1 MTIAAAILYALASSA
16 APAAEPAE
24 SAPSA
29 AMAAPVQTQTP
40 PTTPSTQ
47 PDPEEDVPTGV
58 ASSDAYDLGTVTVT
72 AAKPRGSVQGDIPPD
87 IVLDAEQLQAY
98 GASNIAELLTAL
110 EPLTRSSRGRSDA
123 GPIVLLNGRRTTGFQ
138 EIRGI
143 PFEAIERT
151 EILPEDVALI
161 YGYSADQRV
170 VNIVLR
176 DNFRQGSV
184 QVQARGPSQG
194 GRLTSEIEGN
204 LFNIQGNN
212 RWNLDVEY
220 ERATALFE
228 SERDI
233 VRDPGSQPF
242 DLVGNLRGV
251 PNGAEIDPAL
261 SALFGSTVT
270 AVALPANDTSLT
282 LADLAAGA
290 NQTHTDNLGDYRTLL
305 PRTESSQVRGS
316 LARDLNS
323 TTQGT
328 LSLSLEDSS
337 SQSLLGLPGLTL
349 TVPGANPF
357 SPLTNDALLYRYVDA
372 PDVMTRDSDTLTAN
386 LGLMLNGFLG
396 DWRWTFNG
404 SYDRTESDSTTGR
417 GLNASGWQSDI
428 NAGANPFGDIPL
440 ERLTAL
446 QDTSKSVSS
455 GGTAEVIFSGRPWEG
470 PAGALQATFKAGA
483 DTRTLDS
490 ESVRSG
496 VFNEGSLSRDRGYA
510 TASLSLPIAS
520 RNREVLKAL
529 GDLSVNLNAGYDELS
544 DFGGLTTF
552 GAGVNWSPIEMLS
565 LSANYTNEQ
574 GAPTVSQLNDPVVTT
589 PNVAVY
595 DFVTGQTVN
604 ITRVTGGNLGL
615 NSDNREVVK
624 LGFNLRPA
632 NKWDLQLSSNYTW
645 SRTDD
650 DIVSFPTITPDLEAA
665 LPERFTRDASG
676 NLTAIDARPLNYER
690 SERQDVR
697 TGFNFSMPWG
707 KPNAQAAG
715 GGRPGGPMMV
725 MGGPPPGGGGG
736 GGGQVRMGGGPG
748 GPGGGGGRNRGPQ
761 MQPGQGRFNLS
772 IYHTYRLQ
780 DEIVIREGLPIIDQL
795 NGGSTSARGVSRQEI
810 QLQAGVFRNG
820 FGGFM
825 NANWRDGTRINGATD
840 AQDISFSDQTTVNL
854 NVFADL
860 NARTSWVAKFPILKG
875 ARINLGVE
883 NLFDSRVDVRSSGDL
898 PLNYQPDYL
907 DPQGRIIRISLRK
920 ILF

>member
-16 APAAEPAE
+16 APAAEPAGP
-24 SAPSA
+24 APSTA
-29 AMAAPVQTQTP
+29 VAAPVQTQTS
-40 PTTPSTQ
+40 PTTPATQ

-184 QVQARGPSQG
+184 QLQARGPSQG

-204 LFNIQGNN
+204 VFNIQGNN

-290 NQTHTDNLGDYRTLL
+290 NQTRTGNLGDYRTLL

-357 SPLTNDALLYRYVDA
+357 SPLTNDALLYRYVEA

-386 LGLMLNGFLG
+386 LGVMLNGFLG

-417 GLNASGWQSDI
+417 GFNASGWQSDI

-440 ERLTAL
+440 DRLTAL

-624 LGFNLRPA
+624 LGFNLRPTS
-632 NKWDLQLSSNYTW
+632 KWDLQLSSNYTW

-665 LPERFTRDASG
+665 LPERFTRDAFG

-715 GGRPGGPMMV
+715 GGRPGGPGGMM
-725 MGGPPPGGGGG
+725 MGGPPPGG
-736 GGGQVRMGGGPG
+736 
-748 GPGGGGGRNRGPQ
+748 
-761 MQPGQGRFNLS
+761 
-772 IYHTYRLQ
+772 
-780 DEIVIREGLPIIDQL
+780 
-795 NGGSTSARGVSRQEI
+795 
-810 QLQAGVFRNG
+810 
-820 FGGFM
+820 
-825 NANWRDGTRINGATD
+825 
-840 AQDISFSDQTTVNL
+840 
-854 NVFADL
+854 
-860 NARTSWVAKFPILKG
+860 
-875 ARINLGVE
+875 
-883 NLFDSRVDVRSSGDL
+883 
-898 PLNYQPDYL
+898 
-907 DPQGRIIRISLRK
+907 
-920 ILF
+920 

>member
-1 MTIAAAILYALASSA
+1 MTIAAAILYALASSGT
-16 APAAEPAE
+16 PAAEPVE
-24 SAPSA
+24 PAPTSVTTA
-29 AMAAPVQTQTP
+29 AQTDTAATPSQTQD
-40 PTTPSTQ
+40 
-47 PDPEEDVPTGV
+47 PDEEVATGV
-58 ASSDAYDLGTVTVT
+58 ASADAYDLGTVVVT

-151 EILPEDVALI
+151 EILPEDVALV

-184 QVQARGPSQG
+184 QLQARGPSQG
-194 GRLTSEIEGN
+194 GRLTSEVEGN
-204 LFNIQGNN
+204 VFQIQGNN
-212 RWNLDVEY
+212 RWNLDLEY

-233 VRDPGSQPF
+233 VRDGGSQPF

-270 AVALPANDTSLT
+270 AVALPTGDSSLT

-290 NQTHTDNLGDYRTLL
+290 NQTRTGNLGDYRTLL
-305 PRTESSQVRGS
+305 PRTESSQMRGS
-316 LARDLNS
+316 VARDLND

-337 SQSLLGLPGLTL
+337 SQSFLGLPGLTL
-349 TVPGANPF
+349 TVPGGNPF

-386 LGLMLNGFLG
+386 LGVMLNGFLG
-396 DWRWTFNG
+396 DWRWTLNG
-404 SYDRTESDSTTGR
+404 SYDRTESESTTGR
-417 GLNASGWQSDI
+417 GFNASGWQSDI
-428 NAGANPFGDIPL
+428 DAGANPFGDIPL
-440 ERLTAL
+440 NRLTAL
-446 QDTSKSVSS
+446 QDTSRSVAS
-455 GGTAEVIFSGRPWEG
+455 GGMAEVIFSGRPWEG
-470 PAGALQATFKAGA
+470 PAGGLQTTVKAGV

-490 ESVRSG
+490 ESIRSG
-496 VFNEGSLSRDRGYA
+496 VFQEGSLSRDRGYG
-510 TASLSLPIAS
+510 TVSLSLPIAS
-520 RNREVLKAL
+520 RSREVFKAL
-529 GDLSVNLNAGYDELS
+529 GDLSVNVNAGYDELS

-552 GAGVNWSPIEMLS
+552 GTGVNWSPIEMLS

-574 GAPTVSQLNDPVVTT
+574 GAPTIQQLNNPVVTT

-604 ITRVTGGNLGL
+604 ITQVTGGNRNLV
-615 NSDNREVVK
+615 SDNREVVK
-624 LGFNLRPA
+624 VGFNLRPLT
-632 NKWDLQLSSNYTW
+632 NHDLQLSSNYTW
-645 SRTDD
+645 SRTDG

-676 NLTAIDARPLNYER
+676 NLVSIDARPLNYEA
-690 SERQDVR
+690 SERQDIR

-707 KPNAQAAG
+707 KPSPAAAG
-715 GGRPGGPMMV
+715 AGRPGGPGGMR
-725 MGGPPPGGGGG
+725 MGGPGGGS
-736 GGGQVRMGGGPG
+736 QVRMG
-748 GPGGGGGRNRGPQ
+748 GPGGGGGRGRGPQ

-772 IYHTYRLQ
+772 IYHTYKLQ
-780 DEIVIREGLPIIDQL
+780 DEIVIRDGLPVIDQL

-825 NANWRDGTRINGATD
+825 NANWREGTQINGATD
-840 AQDISFSDQTTVNL
+840 TQDISFGGQTTVNL

-860 NARTSWVAKFPILKG
+860 NARTTWVEKFPILKG

-898 PLNYQPDYL
+898 PLNYQPDFL
-907 DPQGRIIRISLRK
+907 DPQGRVIRISLRK

>member
-1 MTIAAAILYALASSA
+1 MTIAAAILYALASGA
-16 APAAEPAE
+16 APTAEPV
-24 SAPSA
+24 AP
-29 AMAAPVQTQTP
+29 APTIQQTSPTQTS
-40 PTTPSTQ
+40 PTTQ
-47 PDPEEDVPTGV
+47 PDPDEEVPTGV
-58 ASSDAYDLGTVTVT
+58 ASADAVDLGTIVVSG
-72 AAKPRGSVQGDIPPD
+72 AKPRGSVQGDIAPD
-87 IVLDAEQLQAY
+87 IVLDAEQLKAY
-98 GASNIAELLTAL
+98 GATNIAELLTAI

-123 GPIVLLNGRRTTGFQ
+123 GPVVLLNGRRTTGFQ

-151 EILPEDVALI
+151 EILPEEVALT

-176 DNFRQGSV
+176 DSFRQGSLAL
-184 QVQARGPSQG
+184 QARGPSQG
-194 GRLTSEIEGN
+194 GRLTSEIDTN
-204 LFNIQGNN
+204 FFKIQGSD
-212 RWNLDVEY
+212 RWNLDIEY
-220 ERATALFE
+220 ERSTALFE

-242 DLVGNLRGV
+242 DLAGNLRGV

-261 SALFGSTVT
+261 SALAGSTVT
-270 AVALPANDTSLT
+270 GVALPAGDSSLT

-290 NQTHTDNLGDYRTLL
+290 NRTNTDNLGDYRTLL
-305 PRTESSQVRGS
+305 PRSESSQLRGS
-316 LARDLNS
+316 VARDLNA

-328 LSLSLEDSS
+328 LSVSLEDSS

-349 TVPGANPF
+349 TVPGSNPW
-357 SPLTNDALLYRYVDA
+357 SPLTNDALLYRYVEA

-386 LGLMLNGFLG
+386 LALMLNGFLG

-417 GLNASGWQSDI
+417 GFNAAGWQADI

-440 ERLTAL
+440 DRLTAL
-446 QDTSKSVSS
+446 QDTSSSVSS
-455 GGTAEVIFSGRPWEG
+455 GGTAEVILSGKALDV
-470 PAGALQATFKAGA
+470 PAGGLQTTLKVGF

-496 VFNEGSLSRDRGYA
+496 VFNEGSLSRDRGYV
-510 TASLSLPIAS
+510 TGNFTLPIAN

-529 GDLSVNLNAGYDELS
+529 GDLSINVNAGYEELS

-552 GAGVNWSPIEMLS
+552 GAGVNWSPLDLIS
-565 LSANYTNEQ
+565 FNASYTNEH

-595 DFVTGQTVN
+595 DFVTGNTVN
-604 ITRVTGGNLGL
+604 ITRVTGGNLNL
-615 NSDNREVVK
+615 NSDNREVMKV
-624 LGFNLRPA
+624 GFNLRPLSD
-632 NKWDLQLSSNYTW
+632 KDLTLSSNYTW
-645 SRTDD
+645 SRTED
-650 DIVSFPTITPDLEAA
+650 DIVAFPTITPDLEAA
-665 LPERFTRDASG
+665 LPERFTRDAFG

-690 SERQDVR
+690 SERQDLR

-707 KPNAQAAG
+707 KPNAQAANNQQ
-715 GGRPGGPMMV
+715 RPGGPMMI
-725 MGGPPPGGGGG
+725 MGGPPPGGGAPG
-736 GGGQVRMGGGPG
+736 GGGQFRVG

-772 IYHTYRLQ
+772 IYHTYRFQ
-780 DEIVIREGLPIIDQL
+780 DEIVIRDGLPIIDQL
-795 NGGSTSARGVSRQEI
+795 DGGSTSARGVSRQEI

-825 NANWRDGTRINGATD
+825 NANWREGTHINGATA

-854 NVFADL
+854 NVFMDL
-860 NARTSWVAKFPILKG
+860 NARTSWVEKFPILKG

-883 NLFDSRVDVRSSGDL
+883 NLFDSRVDVTSAGDL

-920 ILF
+920 VLF

>member
-1 MTIAAAILYALASSA
+1 MTIAAAILYALASSGT
-16 APAAEPAE
+16 PAAEPVEPA
-24 SAPSA
+24 SSSVATPAPTQT
-29 AMAAPVQTQTP
+29 APVS
-40 PTTPSTQ
+40 PSSQ
-47 PDPEEDVPTGV
+47 QDPEDEPPTGV
-58 ASSDAYDLGTVTVT
+58 ASTDAYDLGTVTVT

-151 EILPEDVALI
+151 EILPEDVALV

-184 QVQARGPSQG
+184 QLQARGPSQG
-194 GRLTSEIEGN
+194 GRLTSEVEGN
-204 LFNIQGNN
+204 VFQIQGNN
-212 RWNLDVEY
+212 RWNLDLEY

-233 VRDPGSQPF
+233 VRESDVQPF

-270 AVALPANDTSLT
+270 AVALPPGDASLT

-290 NQTHTDNLGDYRTLL
+290 NQTRTGNLGDYRTLL
-305 PRTESSQVRGS
+305 PRTETSQMRGS
-316 LARDLNS
+316 VARDLND

-328 LSLSLEDSS
+328 LSVSLEDSS
-337 SQSLLGLPGLTL
+337 SQSFLGLPGLTL

-417 GLNASGWQSDI
+417 GFNASGWQSDI

-440 ERLTAL
+440 DRLTAL

-470 PAGALQATFKAGA
+470 PAGALQTTFKAGA

-510 TASLSLPIAS
+510 TVSLSLPIAS
-520 RNREVLKAL
+520 RSREVFKAL
-529 GDLSVNLNAGYDELS
+529 GDLSVNVNAGYDELS

-552 GAGVNWSPIEMLS
+552 GTGVNWSPIEMLS

-604 ITRVTGGNLGL
+604 ITRLTGGNLGL
-615 NSDNREVVK
+615 NSDNREVIK
-624 LGFNLRPA
+624 LGFNLRPTE
-632 NKWDLQLSSNYTW
+632 KWDLQLSSNYTW

-665 LPERFTRDASG
+665 LPERFTRDAAG

-707 KPNAQAAG
+707 KPSPAAEAG
-715 GGRPGGPMMV
+715 AGRPGGPGGMR
-725 MGGPPPGGGGG
+725 MGGPPPGGGG
-736 GGGQVRMGGGPG
+736 QIRMGGPR
-748 GPGGGGGRNRGPQ
+748 GGGGRGRGPQ

-825 NANWRDGTRINGATD
+825 NANWREGTQINGATD
-840 AQDISFSDQTTVNL
+840 AQDISFGGQTTVNL

-860 NARTSWVAKFPILKG
+860 NSRTSWVAKFPILKG

-883 NLFDSRVDVRSSGDL
+883 NLFDSRVDVRSAGDL
-898 PLNYQPDYL
+898 PLNYQPDFL
-907 DPQGRIIRISLRK
+907 DPQGRVIRISLRK